1 MLWLALNL
9 PQLALDLVAHT
20 EPDHAAPLAVVEG
33 PAQRRSVHSAN
44 TAARAAG
51 VHAGQKQSA
60 AQAICPELS
69 LRARHLDHEH
79 EALHRL
85 AACLY
90 RISAEVSTQPPDG
103 ALIEAAASRTLF
115 GGGAGVIDAVRDT
128 LSELALTA
136 RIGIAPTPAGAEL
149 AARIADGMHALSRQS
164 LMRMVESASL
174 ALSGLSESSCAL
186 LSGSG
191 LRNLGEVIRLPRDAL
206 ARRIGR
212 VDMNHL
218 DRLTGACADRR
229 VLYQPPRR
237 FLRRMEMPAPLSN
250 TQSLLFPLK
259 RMLRDLGMFL
269 LSQDAGIQRFEVHFS
284 HEKHADSVLDIGLL
298 HIERDPDAL
307 FELMQERL
315 DRFALPAATIELMVR
330 ADQLETFAPAQ
341 PDLLSDRSDSRDT
354 PERLLERLRAR
365 LGDEAVRGIVPHDEH
380 RPELASRACALP
392 WQAREAQ
399 ALYQRQDSKALHDL
413 MRVMPARPNWL
424 LGTPRPIDDRQL
436 QMLSG
441 PERIESG
448 WWDGADCRRDYYIA
462 QDPQGRR
469 VWVFHTLDAQRAW
482 YLHGVFG

>member
-1 MLWLALNL
+1 MLWLALKL
-9 PQLALDLVAHT
+9 PQLALDLVAHA
-20 EPDHAAPLAVVEG
+20 EPDHCAPLAVVEG

-44 TAARAAG
+44 AAARAAG

-60 AQAICPELS
+60 AQAICAELS
-69 LRARHLDHEH
+69 VRARNVDHEH

-115 GGGAGVIDAVRDT
+115 GGGAGVIEAVRDT
-128 LSELALTA
+128 LRELELTA
-136 RIGIAPTPAGAEL
+136 RLGIAPTPAGAEL
-149 AARIADGMHALSRQS
+149 AARLGDGVHALSRQS
-164 LMRMVESASL
+164 LMRMIESTSL
-174 ALSGLSESSCAL
+174 AQSGLSADSCAL

-191 LRNLGEVIRLPRDAL
+191 LRTLGEVIRMPRDAL

-212 VDMNHL
+212 IDMNHL
-218 DRLTGACADRR
+218 DRLCGACADRR
-229 VLYQPPRR
+229 TLYQPPRS

-259 RMLRDLGMFL
+259 RMLRDLGLFL
-269 LSQDAGIQRFEVHFS
+269 LAQDAGIQRFEVHFK
-284 HEKHADSVLDIGLL
+284 HEKHADSVLHIGLL
-298 HIERDPDAL
+298 HIERDADAL

-315 DRFALPAATIELMVR
+315 DRFALPEATIELTVR

-341 PDLLSDRSDSRDT
+341 ADLLSDRSDRRDT

-365 LGDEAVRGIVPHDEH
+365 LGDNAISGIAPHAEH

-392 WQAREAQ
+392 WQAREVEA
-399 ALYQRQDSKALHDL
+399 AYHKDKALQDL
-413 MRVMPARPNWL
+413 VRTTPPRPNWL

-436 QMLSG
+436 QMISG

-448 WWDGADCRRDYYIA
+448 WWDGGDCRRDYYIA
-462 QDPQGRR
+462 EDAHGRR
-469 VWVFHTLDAQRAW
+469 VWVFHTLDRTPTW